1 MSAASWLRA
10 AALAFPAAAWAE
22 EAGAGAAPTM
32 PAVYRAIGLGAAV
45 TLTMVGS
52 VLGASWAV
60 GRIGAA
66 VLGAA
71 AEKPEVLTRSL
82 VYLALAEGLAVLGFA
97 VSVMLLQKL

>member
-1 MSAASWLRA
+1 MTAPSWLRA
-10 AALAFPAAAWAE
+10 AILVTPAVARAE
-22 EAGAGAAPTM
+22 EAGAAAAASM
-32 PAVYRAIGLGAAV
+32 PAVYRAIGLGVAV

-52 VLGASWAV
+52 IVAAAWAV

-66 VLGAA
+66 ILAAA

-97 VSVMLLQKL
+97 VSVMMLQKL